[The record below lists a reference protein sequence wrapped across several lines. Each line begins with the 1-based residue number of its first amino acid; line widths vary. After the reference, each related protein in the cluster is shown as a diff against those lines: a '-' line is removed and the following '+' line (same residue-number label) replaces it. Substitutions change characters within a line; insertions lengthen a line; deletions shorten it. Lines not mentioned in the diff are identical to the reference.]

1 MAEQQR
7 AKLTPLG
14 KAIKKRLIDLDMT
27 QVELA
32 ALLGVNKNYVTRIMT
47 GERSGKKYR
56 KAIAEILGIPDA
68 A

>member
-1 MAEQQR
+1 MAEQKAR
-7 AKLTPLG
+7 LTPWG
-14 KAIKKRLIDLDMT
+14 KLMKKRLIDLEMS

-32 ALLGVNKNYVTRIMT
+32 ALLGVNKNYITRIMT
-47 GERSGKKYR
+47 GERAGTKYR

>member
-7 AKLTPLG
+7 TKLTPWG
-14 KAIKKRLIDLDMT
+14 KLMKKRLIDLDMS

-32 ALLGVNKNYVTRIMT
+32 AMLGVNKNYITRIMT
-47 GERSGKKYR
+47 GERSGTKYR